1 MQVSHHPPIFAFH
14 TESNCRS
21 YQCYGEIEIKNKFWG
36 RSIEVTLSSK
46 PFREISQAR
55 IFFMVNRNDVIELD
69 LTPWII
75 NLSVCLYSISIESAG
90 AM

>member
-1 MQVSHHPPIFAFH
+1 MPIEERTEMEGLTFHQRSMQVSHHPPIFAFH

-46 PFREISQAR
+46 T
-55 IFFMVNRNDVIELD
+55 L
-69 LTPWII
+69 
-75 NLSVCLYSISIESAG
+75 
-90 AM
+90 

>member
-1 MQVSHHPPIFAFH
+1 MNVNRRKDRNGGTNFSSTWSMQVSHHPPIFAFH

-46 PFREISQAR
+46 ISENSVR
-55 IFFMVNRNDVIELD
+55 VRSKDFF
-69 LTPWII
+69 
-75 NLSVCLYSISIESAG
+75 YG
-90 AM
+90 QQK

>member
-36 RSIEVTLSSK
+36 RSVEVTLSSK
-46 PFREISQAR
+46 PFREISE
-55 IFFMVNRNDVIELD
+55 N
-69 LTPWII
+69 
-75 NLSVCLYSISIESAG
+75 SVSHKQGFSLWSTE
-90 AM
+90 MM